1 MMRLQLIPAEQI
13 PDLLPMRD
21 AAEAMKGAFAALSAG
36 QVVAPHRMHLPAKG
50 SEDCALLMG
59 ALVPG
64 EAFATKIVSIF
75 HSNARRGLP
84 VVTGLV
90 TILDP
95 ETGEPAG
102 LCDGG
107 PLTAW
112 RTGATSG
119 AATDLLALPG
129 ARIGAVFGS
138 GAQARTQLLAID
150 AVRDLEEIRVF
161 GPELEAVA
169 AMIAELSDRTRAEL
183 TEVADSE
190 AAVDGADVIC
200 TATSSSLPVFDGALL
215 KPGAHVNAIGTSTL
229 DRRAL
234 DLETVGRARVF
245 VDLVEAALEE
255 AGELVHGIDAGVTDS
270 AAWTEIGDV
279 AAGRAT
285 GRRDPAEITVF
296 KTVGHA
302 VQDAVTAALLLDA
315 ARRTGTTREIE
326 L

>member
-1 MMRLQLIPAEQI
+1 MRLQIIPSNRI
-13 PDLLPMRD
+13 PELLPMRE
-21 AAEAMKGAFAALSAG
+21 AAEAMKRAFAALSAG
-36 QVVAPHRMHLPAKG
+36 EVVAPHRMHLPAKG

-75 HSNARRGLP
+75 HSNAARGIP

-95 ETGEPAG
+95 ETGVPAG

-107 PLTAW
+107 ALTAW

-119 AATDLLALPG
+119 AATDLLAIPD

-150 AVRDLEEIRVF
+150 AVRDLEEIRVY
-161 GPELEAVA
+161 GPEPDAVA
-169 AMIAELSDRTRAEL
+169 AMIEELRGRTQADLTAASD
-183 TEVADSE
+183 S
-190 AAVDGADVIC
+190 AAALDDADVIC
-200 TATSSSLPVFDGALL
+200 TATSSSVPVFDGRLL
-215 KPGAHVNAIGTSTL
+215 KPGAHVNAIGTYTL
-229 DRRAL
+229 DRREV
-234 DLETVGRARVF
+234 DEETVGRARVF

-255 AGELVHGIDAGVTDS
+255 AGELVQGIEAGVTDS
-270 AAWTEIGDV
+270 ADWTEIGDV
-279 AAGRAT
+279 AAGRAP
-285 GRRDPAEITVF
+285 GRRGPTEITVF

-315 ARRTGTTREIE
+315 VRQTGVAREIE

>member
-1 MMRLQLIPAEQI
+1 MRLQLIPANQI
-13 PDLLPMRD
+13 PELLPMRE
-21 AAEAMKGAFAALSAG
+21 AADAMKGAFAALSAG
-36 QVVAPHRMHLPAKG
+36 EVVAPHRMHLPAKG

-64 EAFATKIVSIF
+64 RAFATKIVSIF
-75 HSNARRGLP
+75 HSNSHRGIP

-95 ETGEPAG
+95 ETGVPAG
-102 LCDGG
+102 MCDGG

-119 AATDLLALPG
+119 AATDLLALPE

-150 AVRDLEEIRVF
+150 AVRDLTEIRVY
-161 GPELEAVA
+161 GPEAAAVE
-169 AMIAELSDRTRAEL
+169 AMIVELSKKTRAEL
-183 TEVADSE
+183 TTAADSA

-200 TATSSSLPVFDGALL
+200 TATSSSVPVFDGRLL
-215 KPGAHVNAIGTSTL
+215 KPGAHVNAIGTYTL
-229 DRRAL
+229 DRREL
-234 DLETVGRARVF
+234 DVETVGRARVF

-255 AGELVHGIDAGVTDS
+255 AGELVHAAAEGVTRS
-270 AAWTEIGDV
+270 ADWTEIGDV
-279 AAGRAT
+279 AAGRAAGRIDPT
-285 GRRDPAEITVF
+285 GITVF

-315 ARRTGTTREIE
+315 ARRTETAREIE

>member
-1 MMRLQLIPAEQI
+1 MRLQLIPAEQI
-13 PDLLPMRD
+13 PELLPMRE

-36 QVVAPHRMHLPAKG
+36 EVVAPHRMHLPAKG

-64 EAFATKIVSIF
+64 GAFATKIVSIF
-75 HSNARRGLP
+75 HSNAHRDLP

-95 ETGEPAG
+95 ETGVPAG

-119 AATDLLALPG
+119 AATDLLALPD

-150 AVRDLEEIRVF
+150 AVRELEQIRVY
-161 GPELEAVA
+161 GPEVESVA
-169 AMIAELSDRTRAEL
+169 AMIEELSDRARAEL
-183 TEVADSE
+183 TTAADSA
-190 AAVDGADVIC
+190 AAVEGADVIC
-200 TATSSSLPVFDGALL
+200 TATSSSVPVFDGALL
-215 KPGAHVNAIGTSTL
+215 KPGAHVNAIGTYTL
-229 DRRAL
+229 DRREL
-234 DLETVGRARVF
+234 DVETVGRARVF

-255 AGELVHGIDAGVTDS
+255 AGELVHAAAEGVTSS
-270 AAWTEIGDV
+270 ADWTEIGDV
-279 AAGRAT
+279 AAGRAA
-285 GRRDPAEITVF
+285 GRRDPTEITVF

-302 VQDAVTAALLLDA
+302 VQDAVTATRLLDA
-315 ARRTGTTREIE
+315 ARLAGTTREIE

>member
-1 MMRLQLIPAEQI
+1 MRLELVPAERI
-13 PDLLPMRD
+13 PELLPMRE

-36 QVVAPHRMHLPAKG
+36 EVVAPHRMHLPAQG
-50 SEDCALLMG
+50 SEDGSLLMG
-59 ALVPG
+59 ALLPG

-75 HSNARRGLP
+75 HSNTHRDIP

-95 ETGEPAG
+95 ETGVPAG

-112 RTGATSG
+112 RTGAASG
-119 AATDLLALPG
+119 AATDLLALPD

-150 AVRDLEEIRVF
+150 AVRELNIIRVY
-161 GPELEAVA
+161 GPEWESVEAMVE
-169 AMIAELSDRTRAEL
+169 ELQPRTRAEL
-183 TEVADSE
+183 KAASDPGSAVA
-190 AAVDGADVIC
+190 GADVIC
-200 TATSSSLPVFDGALL
+200 TATSSSTPVFDGALL
-215 KPGAHVNAIGTSTL
+215 KPGAHVNAIGTYTL
-229 DRRAL
+229 DRREL
-234 DLETVGRARVF
+234 DLETLRRARVF

-255 AGELVHGIDAGVTDS
+255 AGELVHAAGEGVTDS
-270 AAWTEIGDV
+270 ASWTEIGDV
-279 AAGRAT
+279 AAGRAA
-285 GRRDPAEITVF
+285 GRRDPTEISVF

-302 VQDAVTAALLLDA
+302 VQDAVTASLLLDA
-315 ARRTGTTREIE
+315 ARRTGTAREIE

>member
-1 MMRLQLIPAEQI
+1 MRLQLIPAEKI
-13 PDLLPMRD
+13 PELLPMRE

-36 QVVAPHRMHLPAKG
+36 EVVAPHRMHLPAKG

-75 HSNARRGLP
+75 HSNAHRDLP

-119 AATDLLALPG
+119 AATDLLARPD
-129 ARIGAVFGS
+129 ATIGAVFGS

-150 AVRDLEEIRVF
+150 AVRELEQIRVY
-161 GPELEAVA
+161 GPEAESVKTMVQELRPRVGAKLVVA
-169 AMIAELSDRTRAEL
+169 PD
-183 TEVADSE
+183 
-190 AAVDGADVIC
+190 AASAIEGADVIC
-200 TATSSSLPVFDGALL
+200 TATSSSVPVFDGALL
-215 KPGAHVNAIGTSTL
+215 ESGAHVNAIGTYTL
-229 DRRAL
+229 DRREL
-234 DLETVGRARVF
+234 DVQTVGRARVF

-255 AGELVHGIDAGVTDS
+255 AGELVHGIEAGVTDS
-270 AAWTEIGDV
+270 AEWTEIGDV
-279 AAGRAT
+279 ASGRAG
-285 GRRDPAEITVF
+285 GRRDPTEITVF

-302 VQDAVTAALLLDA
+302 VQDAVTATRLLEA
-315 ARRTGTTREIE
+315 ARRAGTTREIE

>member
-1 MMRLQLIPAEQI
+1 MRLQLIPAERI
-13 PDLLPMRD
+13 PELLPMRE

-36 QVVAPHRMHLPAKG
+36 EVVAPHRMHLPAHG

-59 ALVPG
+59 ALLPG
-64 EAFATKIVSIF
+64 QAFATKIVSIF
-75 HSNARRGLP
+75 HSNARRDIP

-95 ETGEPAG
+95 ETGAPAG

-119 AATDLLALPG
+119 AATDLLALPES
-129 ARIGAVFGS
+129 RIGAVFGS

-150 AVRDLEEIRVF
+150 AVRDLNEIRVF
-161 GPELEAVA
+161 GLEPDAVA

-183 TEVADSE
+183 VRASDPR
-190 AAVDGADVIC
+190 AAVVDADVIC
-200 TATSSSLPVFDGALL
+200 TATSSSVPVFDGKHL
-215 KPGAHVNAIGTSTL
+215 KPGAHVNAIGTYTL
-229 DRRAL
+229 DRREL
-234 DLETVGRARVF
+234 DLETLRRARVF
-245 VDLVEAALEE
+245 VDLVDAALEE
-255 AGELVHGIDAGVTDS
+255 AGELVHAAAEGVTDP
-270 AAWTEIGDV
+270 AEWTEIGDL
-279 AAGRAT
+279 AAGPGA

-302 VQDAVTAALLLDA
+302 VQDAVTASLLLEA
-315 ARRTGTTREIE
+315 ARRTGTAREIE

>member
-1 MMRLQLIPAEQI
+1 MRLQLIPAERI
-13 PDLLPMRD
+13 PELLPMRE

-36 QVVAPHRMHLPAKG
+36 EVVAPHRMHLPAHG

-59 ALVPG
+59 ALLPG
-64 EAFATKIVSIF
+64 QAFATKIVSIF
-75 HSNARRGLP
+75 HSNARRDIP

-95 ETGEPAG
+95 ETGVPAG

-107 PLTAW
+107 ALTAW

-119 AATDLLALPG
+119 AAADLLALPES
-129 ARIGAVFGS
+129 RIGAVFGS

-150 AVRDLEEIRVF
+150 AVRDLDEIRVF
-161 GPELEAVA
+161 GLEPDAVA
-169 AMIAELSDRTRAEL
+169 ALIAELSDRTRAEL
-183 TEVADSE
+183 TAADSA
-190 AAVDGADVIC
+190 AAVKDADVIC
-200 TATSSSLPVFDGALL
+200 TATSSSVPVFDGALL
-215 KPGAHVNAIGTSTL
+215 KPGAHVNAIGTYTL
-229 DRRAL
+229 DRREL
-234 DLETVGRARVF
+234 DVETVGRARIF

-255 AGELVHGIDAGVTDS
+255 AGELVHGIEAGATN
-270 AAWTEIGDV
+270 AAEWTEIGDV
-279 AAGRAT
+279 AAGRAA
-285 GRRDPAEITVF
+285 GRRGPTEITVF

-302 VQDAVTAALLLDA
+302 VQDAVTAALLLTA

>member
-1 MMRLQLIPAEQI
+1 
-13 PDLLPMRD
+13 
-21 AAEAMKGAFAALSAG
+21 MKGAFAALSAG
-36 QVVAPHRMHLPAKG
+36 EVVAPHRMHLPAHG

-59 ALVPG
+59 ALLPG
-64 EAFATKIVSIF
+64 QAFATKIVSIF
-75 HSNARRGLP
+75 HSNAHRDIP

-95 ETGEPAG
+95 ETGAPAG

-119 AATDLLALPG
+119 AATDLLALPES
-129 ARIGAVFGS
+129 RIGAVFGS

-150 AVRDLEEIRVF
+150 AVRDLDEIRVF
-161 GPELEAVA
+161 GLEPDAVA

-183 TEVADSE
+183 VRASDPR
-190 AAVDGADVIC
+190 AAVVDADVIC
-200 TATSSSLPVFDGALL
+200 TATSSSVPVFDGKHL
-215 KPGAHVNAIGTSTL
+215 KPGAHVNAIGTYTL
-229 DRRAL
+229 DRREL
-234 DLETVGRARVF
+234 DLETLRRARVF
-245 VDLVEAALEE
+245 VDLVDAALEE
-255 AGELVHGIDAGVTDS
+255 AGELVHAAAEGVTDP
-270 AAWTEIGDV
+270 AEWTEIGDL
-279 AAGRAT
+279 AAGRAA

-302 VQDAVTAALLLDA
+302 VQDAVTASLLLEA
-315 ARRTGTTREIE
+315 ARRTGTAREIE

>member
-1 MMRLQLIPAEQI
+1 MRLKLIPADRI
-13 PDLLPMRD
+13 PELLPMRE
-21 AAEAMKGAFAALSAG
+21 AAEAMKLAFAALSAG
-36 QVVAPHRMHLPAKG
+36 KVVAPHRMHLPVQG
-50 SEDCALLMG
+50 SEDGSLLMG
-59 ALVPG
+59 ALLPG

-75 HSNARRGLP
+75 HSNAARGLP

-95 ETGEPAG
+95 ETGVPAG

-107 PLTAW
+107 ALTAW

-138 GAQARTQLLAID
+138 GAQARTQLVAID
-150 AVRDLEEIRVF
+150 AVRDLEQIRVY
-161 GPELEAVA
+161 GPESDAVA
-169 AMIAELSDRTRAEL
+169 AMVAELQPAARAELS
-183 TEVADSE
+183 
-190 AAVDGADVIC
+190 AAVDPGTAVEGADVIC
-200 TATSSSLPVFDGALL
+200 TATSSSVPVFDGTWL
-215 KPGAHVNAIGTSTL
+215 KPGAHVNAIGTYTL
-229 DRRAL
+229 DRREL

-255 AGELVHGIDAGVTDS
+255 AGELVHGIAAGVTD
-270 AAWTEIGDV
+270 AEEWTEIGDV
-279 AAGRAT
+279 AAGRAA
-285 GRRDPAEITVF
+285 GRRDPTEITVF

-302 VQDAVTAALLLDA
+302 VQDAVMAALLLDA
-315 ARRTGTTREIE
+315 VRQTGAGQEIE

>member
-1 MMRLQLIPAEQI
+1 MRLQLIPAERI
-13 PDLLPMRD
+13 PELLPMRE

-36 QVVAPHRMHLPAKG
+36 EVVAPHRMHLPAQG

-64 EAFATKIVSIF
+64 QAFATKIVSIF
-75 HSNARRGLP
+75 HSNAHRDIP

-95 ETGEPAG
+95 ETGVPAG

-119 AATDLLALPG
+119 AATDLLALPES
-129 ARIGAVFGS
+129 RIGAVFGS

-150 AVRDLEEIRVF
+150 AVRDLDEIRVF
-161 GPELEAVA
+161 GLEPDAVA
-169 AMIAELSDRTRAEL
+169 AMIAELSDRTRADL
-183 TEVADSE
+183 TAAADSA
-190 AAVDGADVIC
+190 AAVKDADVIC
-200 TATSSSLPVFDGALL
+200 TATSSSTPVFDGALL
-215 KPGAHVNAIGTSTL
+215 KPGAHVNAIWTYTL
-229 DRRAL
+229 DRREL
-234 DLETVGRARVF
+234 DVETVGRGRIF

-255 AGELVHGIDAGVTDS
+255 AGELVHGIEAGATE
-270 AAWTEIGDV
+270 AADWTEIGDV
-279 AAGRAT
+279 AAGRAA
-285 GRRDPAEITVF
+285 GRRDPTEITVF

-315 ARRTGTTREIE
+315 ARRTATAREIE

>member
-1 MMRLQLIPAEQI
+1 
-13 PDLLPMRD
+13 MRD
-21 AAEAMKGAFAALSAG
+21 AAEAMKRAFAALSVG
-36 QVVAPHRMHLPAKG
+36 QVVAPHRMHLPAHG

-59 ALVPG
+59 ALLPG

-75 HSNARRGLP
+75 HSNAHRGLP
-84 VVTGLV
+84 VVSGLV

-95 ETGEPAG
+95 ETGVPAG

-107 PLTAW
+107 ALTAW

-119 AATDLLALPG
+119 AATDLLARPES
-129 ARIGAVFGS
+129 RIGAVFGS

-161 GPELEAVA
+161 GPEPDAVA
-169 AMIAELSDRTRAEL
+169 AMIAELSSRTRADL
-183 TEVADSE
+183 TAATYSA
-190 AAVDGADVIC
+190 AAVDDADVIC
-200 TATSSSLPVFDGALL
+200 TATSSSVPVFDGTLL
-215 KPGAHVNAIGTSTL
+215 KPGAHVNAIGTYTL
-229 DRRAL
+229 DRREL

-245 VDLVEAALEE
+245 VDLVAAALDE
-255 AGELVHGIDAGVTDS
+255 AGELVHGIEAGVTNP
-270 AAWTEIGDV
+270 AEWTEIGDV
-279 AAGRAT
+279 AAGRAA
-285 GRRDPAEITVF
+285 GRRDPTEITVF

-315 ARRTGTTREIE
+315 ARRTGAAREIE

>member
-1 MMRLQLIPAEQI
+1 MRLQLIPAERI
-13 PDLLPMRD
+13 PELLPMRE

-36 QVVAPHRMHLPAKG
+36 EVVAPHRMHLPAHG

-59 ALVPG
+59 ALLPG
-64 EAFATKIVSIF
+64 QAFATKIVSIF
-75 HSNARRGLP
+75 HSNARRDIP

-95 ETGEPAG
+95 ETGAPAG

-119 AATDLLALPG
+119 AATDLLALPES
-129 ARIGAVFGS
+129 RIGAVFGS

-150 AVRDLEEIRVF
+150 AVRDLNEIRVF
-161 GPELEAVA
+161 GLEPDAVA

-183 TEVADSE
+183 VRASDPR
-190 AAVDGADVIC
+190 AAVVDADVIC
-200 TATSSSLPVFDGALL
+200 TATSSSVPVFDGKHL
-215 KPGAHVNAIGTSTL
+215 KPGAHVNAIGTYTL
-229 DRRAL
+229 DRREL
-234 DLETVGRARVF
+234 DLETLRRARVF
-245 VDLVEAALEE
+245 VDLVDAALEE
-255 AGELVHGIDAGVTDS
+255 AGELVHAAAEGVTDP
-270 AAWTEIGDV
+270 AEWTEIGDL
-279 AAGRAT
+279 AAGRAA

-302 VQDAVTAALLLDA
+302 VQDAVTASLLLEA
-315 ARRTGTTREIE
+315 ARRTGTAREIE